1 MLLSQVIFPL
11 SLLATAYASAIPAR
25 NSEARSP
32 KLKWGPCGFNGT
44 LPIECSKLDVPLDY
58 TDKDSTATLSL
69 DLIRV
74 AAVNKP
80 SRGSILFNFGGP
92 GGDGLQNLASIA
104 DVMQPMTGGYH
115 DMISF
120 DPRGTGNTLNFSCY
134 DNAIERTVSQ
144 LTLHQE
150 LVNSSDTALGRLW
163 TSGKVF
169 SDTCLGRLKDN
180 ATLVGTAFVAR
191 DMMQIVDA
199 LGEDGKL
206 RYWGISY
213 GTVLGATVASM
224 FPDRMDKVILD
235 GVQNP
240 HEYYHGLDFEMFTD
254 AGKAFEGFLSGCVD
268 SPNNCPLARGNTT
281 AASLGRT
288 LSHFL
293 ETVKYQPIQIGQ
305 SIIDY
310 STIKSQIFSTLY
322 WPGQWAQLAA
332 LLDGLMTGNLTD
344 MGAGSGDSSNSSP
357 GFSEALAGIK
367 CGDKSTRATS
377 LSDVTPLI
385 NKSLQSIK
393 WFGDVASTTAMQ
405 CIRWGGEAKE
415 RYSGNFHVKT
425 KNPVLLIGN
434 TYDPATPLVSAR
446 NVSAGL
452 EGSVVLQQNSYGHT
466 SIAQPSNCT
475 IRHIQQYFLNGTL
488 PTPGT
493 VCEPNYP
500 LFHKA

>member
-1 MLLSQVIFPL
+1 MLFSQAILPL
-11 SLLATAYASAIPAR
+11 SLLATAHASAIPIR
-25 NSEARSP
+25 NSEAQSP
-32 KLKWGPCGFNGT
+32 KLKWGPCSFNGT
-44 LPIECSKLDVPLDY
+44 LPIECSTLDVPLDY

-69 DLIRV
+69 DLIKV
-74 AAVNKP
+74 AAVNTP
-80 SRGSILFNFGGP
+80 SKGSILFNFGGP
-92 GGDGLQNLASIA
+92 GGDGLNNLASSA
-104 DVMQPMTGGYH
+104 ALLQPMTGGYH

-134 DNAIERTVSQ
+134 DSAIERTVSQ
-144 LTLHQE
+144 LSLHQE
-150 LVNSSDTALGRLW
+150 LVNASNTALGRLW

-169 SDTCLGRLKDN
+169 SDTCLDRMREN

-213 GTVLGATVASM
+213 GTVLGATVASL

-254 AGKAFEGFLSGCVD
+254 SGKVFEGFLSGCVD
-268 SPNNCPLARGNTT
+268 SPDNCPLARGNAT

-288 LSHFL
+288 MSDFF
-293 ETVKYQPIQIGQ
+293 ETLKYNPIQIGQ
-305 SIIDY
+305 SILDF
-310 STIKSQIFSTLY
+310 STIKNQIFSTLY
-322 WPGQWAQLAA
+322 WPGQWPQLAA

-344 MGAGSGDSSNSSP
+344 SADGSEGSSESAP
-357 GFSEALAGIK
+357 GFAEALAGIK
-367 CGDKSTRATS
+367 CGDKSTRASS

-385 NKSLQSIK
+385 NQNLQSIK
-393 WFGDVASTTAMQ
+393 WFGDLASTAAMQ

-415 RYSGNFHVKT
+415 RYGGNFRVKT
-425 KNPVLLIGN
+425 SHPVLVIGN
-434 TYDPATPLVSAR
+434 TYDPSTPLVSAR

-452 EGSVVLQQNSYGHT
+452 EGSVLLQQNSYGHT

-475 IRHIQQYFLNGTL
+475 IGHIQQYFLNGTL
-488 PTPGT
+488 PSPGT